1 MNLATPLP
9 KLSLHHRFRPAP
21 RPTEGGA
28 PLLILLHGYGSNEDD
43 LLGLAPYLDPRFNVV
58 SARAPQALGQ
68 GGYAWFPIEW
78 TAQGVRANPADT
90 VAALG
95 GLLSFVAQATDA
107 YAATPQTT
115 FLLGFSQGATM
126 SAGVLL
132 RRPDL
137 VTGVVLMSGLAPAEM
152 TAPGVA
158 LAGKPVLI
166 THGVLDDVVPVRMG
180 HAARDLLHSLGVSVE
195 YHEYPMAHQISEDC
209 LEDVDRW
216 LEAQLNAV
224 SG

>member
-1 MNLATPLP
+1 MSAHTP

-21 RPTEGGA
+21 KPSQHNT
-28 PLLILLHGYGSNEDD
+28 PLLILLHGFGSNEDD
-43 LLGLAPYLDPRFNVV
+43 LLGLAPYLDPRINFV

-78 TAQGVRANPADT
+78 TERGVRAKPEDA
-90 VAALG
+90 VAALDA
-95 GLLSFVAQATDA
+95 LVEFVGQAADA

-115 FLLGFSQGATM
+115 YLLGFSQGATM
-126 SAGVLL
+126 SAGVTL

-137 VTGVVLMSGLAPAEM
+137 VAGAVLMSGLAPAEM
-152 TAPGVA
+152 AGPGAA

-166 THGVLDDVVPVRMG
+166 THGVLDEVVPVQMG
-180 HAARDLLHSLGVSVE
+180 RDARDLLQSLGASVE

-209 LEDVDRW
+209 LEDVDNW
-216 LEAQLNAV
+216 LGERL
-224 SG
+224 GE